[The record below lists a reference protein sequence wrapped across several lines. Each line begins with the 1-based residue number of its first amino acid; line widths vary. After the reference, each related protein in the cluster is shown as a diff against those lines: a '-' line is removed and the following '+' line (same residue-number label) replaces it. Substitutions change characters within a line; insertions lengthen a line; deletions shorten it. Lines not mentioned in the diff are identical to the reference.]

1 MDYCQACRRELTEEE
16 RGNLFCQQCVR
27 EYGEIA
33 DAYDMDID
41 VVMDNDFPD
50 EDD

>member
-1 MDYCQACRRELTEEE
+1 MDYCQACRRPLTYEE
-16 RGNLFCQQCVR
+16 GNSLFCQQCR
-27 EYGEIA
+27 DEYGEIA
-33 DAYDMDID
+33 DTYGMDID